1 MKHETLTV
9 RLDED
14 LMPILDEVCRRTGRA
29 RSEITREALRRHL
42 TQLRFEQLRGR
53 VTAPVKVRGGVS

>member
-1 MKHETLTV
+1 
-9 RLDED
+9 
-14 LMPILDEVCRRTGRA
+14 MPILDEVCRRTGRA